1 MKSGSLDETQSHVF
15 FVGSPFDVFD
25 VKFCGNKR
33 NVLWKEHVLKI
44 SGKNIRKKYE
54 DQKM

>member
-15 FVGSPFDVFD
+15 FVGGPFDVFD